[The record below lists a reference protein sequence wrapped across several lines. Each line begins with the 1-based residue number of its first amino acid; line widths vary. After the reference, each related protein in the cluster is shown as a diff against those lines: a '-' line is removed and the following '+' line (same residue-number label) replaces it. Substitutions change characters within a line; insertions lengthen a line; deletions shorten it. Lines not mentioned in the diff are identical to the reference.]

1 MCIETVFVFSFCV
14 RACIPKPLSAITGQ
28 AYRQMQSRALKS
40 EKSGKLLK
48 GLFPDSC
55 TEITHNDIDMHIGLD
70 TLEIQMPDDQF
81 FMCG

>member
-1 MCIETVFVFSFCV
+1 
-14 RACIPKPLSAITGQ
+14 
-28 AYRQMQSRALKS
+28 MQSRALKS